1 MRGFCHLWLP
11 SLLQLLCQKPCLGWD
26 GVRTTLCQPLPCIL
40 PKITVSMREA
50 LSALDV
56 ASINKVHQYLQRSTK
71 DSCTTSAPQTPSI
84 FTLHPRGITATL
96 YLAEKPQYSH
106 GNSSLN
112 SWFWFCLW
120 QFLFAA
126 SSRHKDIRVQ
136 PYCTLVIKE
145 IRADLICFCLLT
157 QHIPPYLSERVKTS
171 IKTSSTTA
179 CRLFL

>member
-1 MRGFCHLWLP
+1 MACDGNHERGPAVCYQFLPSIYHLADETILFHEVMRGFCHLWLP

-50 LSALDV
+50 LSALAV

-112 SWFWFCLW
+112 SWF
-120 QFLFAA
+120 
-126 SSRHKDIRVQ
+126 
-136 PYCTLVIKE
+136 
-145 IRADLICFCLLT
+145 
-157 QHIPPYLSERVKTS
+157 
-171 IKTSSTTA
+171 
-179 CRLFL
+179 